1 MSSPH
6 VPQSTVCFGEFTAE
20 LEERELFRNGSKVR
34 LQGQPFEILAVLLEH
49 PGRLV
54 TRDELRQRLWPSD
67 TFVDFEHGLNAA
79 VNRLREALDDS
90 AEEPRFIETLPRRG
104 YRFIAAIDRA
114 AVAVAQTVPERRHD
128 RGFSKKSGEPSR
140 VWGKKISADYNTDAR
155 ITYFVVP
162 VLQDAPS
169 LVRPMILHGMR
180 KTVPAQEL
188 PHFVPLYSNE
198 SDWKRIVNFSAPDDA
213 YLIVATPDAHPIWQA
228 HGAYSDDM

>member
-1 MSSPH
+1 MKVLTFSLL
-6 VPQSTVCFGEFTAE
+6 FLFTAT
-20 LEERELFRNGSKVR
+20 LSSAQFI
-34 LQGQPFEILAVLLEH
+34 PAVK
-49 PGRLV
+49 
-54 TRDELRQRLWPSD
+54 
-67 TFVDFEHGLNAA
+67 AK
-79 VNRLREALDDS
+79 ALDDT
-90 AEEPRFIETLPRRG
+90 EVTLPDPGRQRTL
-104 YRFIAAIDRA
+104 ILI
-114 AVAVAQTVPERRHD
+114 V
-128 RGFSKKSGEPSR
+128 GFSKKSGEPSR